1 MQLAIISK
9 DTRGSVMVVVKGL
22 VTGLARVKGLGS
34 ESPLAWV
41 MVLVWV

>member
-1 MQLAIISK
+1 MAIISR
-9 DTRGSVMVVVKGL
+9 DTRGSVVVVVKGL
-22 VTGLARVKGLGS
+22 VTGLARVVLGLGS